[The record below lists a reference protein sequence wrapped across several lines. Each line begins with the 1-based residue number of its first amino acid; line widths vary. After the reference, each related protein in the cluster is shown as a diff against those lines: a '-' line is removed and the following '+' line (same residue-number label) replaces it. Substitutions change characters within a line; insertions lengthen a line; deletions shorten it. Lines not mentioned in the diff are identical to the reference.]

1 MVVLAFGTGAF
12 AWISRGPAVEAGV
25 RRLPVTGVVVAAPE
39 GREVRIAHDDIAG
52 YMPAMTMAFTLAGDQ
67 SARLAPG
74 DRVRFRL
81 RVGSGP
87 MVAEDVAVTSK
98 GPANARTTA

>member
-52 YMPAMTMAFTLAGDQ
+52 YMLVMVTVRGLRWKDLANFCSD
-67 SARLAPG
+67 
-74 DRVRFRL
+74 
-81 RVGSGP
+81 
-87 MVAEDVAVTSK
+87 
-98 GPANARTTA
+98 

>member
-1 MVVLAFGTGAF
+1 MVVLAFGSGAF

-39 GREVRIAHDDIAG
+39 GGEVRIAHDDIAG

-81 RVGSGP
+81 RVGLARDGGT
-87 MVAEDVAVTSK
+87 VAGHGHVFRDHRS
-98 GPANARTTA
+98 